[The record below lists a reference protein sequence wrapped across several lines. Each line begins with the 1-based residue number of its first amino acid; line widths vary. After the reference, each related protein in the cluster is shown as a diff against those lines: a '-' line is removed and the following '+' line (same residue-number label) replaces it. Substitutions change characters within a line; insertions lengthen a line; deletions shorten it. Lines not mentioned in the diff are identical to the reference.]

1 MYDDGEGNGKNLVK
15 KLLPRVL
22 KAAFKSII
30 AFVLIYLIPSLLLQD
45 DFLPAE
51 YKLSMNI
58 FAVIIILFIVI
69 VELTSGMIFQYIFSF
84 LRVIV
89 LIVFFI
95 FTLGRGSIT
104 VTIEMLYIAV
114 DLSIILAMLIFVE
127 LLGLAKTVLGAVH
140 FLSQKNE
147 KHLNSQ

>member
-1 MYDDGEGNGKNLVK
+1 MYDHGEGNGTNLVK

-22 KAAFKSII
+22 KAAFKSIV
-30 AFVLIYLIPSLLLQD
+30 AFVLIYLIPSLLLRD

-58 FAVIIILFIVI
+58 FAIIIILFIVI
-69 VELTSGMIFQYIFSF
+69 VELTSGTIFQYIFSF

-104 VTIEMLYIAV
+104 ITVEMLYIAV

>member
-1 MYDDGEGNGKNLVK
+1 MYDNGEGTGTDLVK

-22 KAAFKSII
+22 KAAFKSSI
-30 AFVLIYLIPSLLLQD
+30 AFVLVYLIPSLLLQD
-45 DFLPAE
+45 DFLPAD
-51 YKLSMNI
+51 YKLSVNL
-58 FAVIIILFIVI
+58 FAAIIILFIVI
-69 VELTSGMIFQYIFSF
+69 VELTSGTIFQYIFSF

-95 FTLGRGSIT
+95 FTLGRGGITIT
-104 VTIEMLYIAV
+104 VEMLYIAV

-147 KHLNSQ
+147 KHFNS

>member
-1 MYDDGEGNGKNLVK
+1 MYDDGEGNGTKLVK

-30 AFVLIYLIPSLLLQD
+30 AFVLVYLIPSLLLQD
-45 DFLPAE
+45 DFLPAD
-51 YKLSMNI
+51 YRLSVNI
-58 FAVIIILFIVI
+58 FAAIIILFIVM
-69 VELTSGMIFQYIFSF
+69 VELASGTIFQYIFSF

-104 VTIEMLYIAV
+104 ITVEMLYIAV

-147 KHLNSQ
+147 KHFNL

>member
-1 MYDDGEGNGKNLVK
+1 MYDHGEGNGKNLVK
-15 KLLPRVL
+15 KLLPRIL

-69 VELTSGMIFQYIFSF
+69 VELTSGTIFQYIFSF

-147 KHLNSQ
+147 KHLNSR

>member
-1 MYDDGEGNGKNLVK
+1 MYDHEEGNGKNLVK
-15 KLLPRVL
+15 KLLPRIL

-69 VELTSGMIFQYIFSF
+69 VELTSGTIFQYIFSF

-95 FTLGRGSIT
+95 CTLGRGSIT

-147 KHLNSQ
+147 KHFNS